1 MKCLV
6 TGGSGFIGSHLIEA
20 LLAKN
25 YEVAVVDIRKPHLD
39 VQWINLDIR
48 NDIKGKLKGFDVIFH
63 LAALAN
69 ARVASEKTS
78 LAYTINVLG
87 TLNVLKEAV
96 YSGIERVILA
106 STAWVAGSQVG
117 SIVDE
122 NSPFNLLDVNTVYG
136 STKISQ
142 EMICIS
148 NKSEFGGPDF
158 TILRYGIPY
167 GERMWKGLVV
177 RAFMDMAERHG
188 TIHIMGD
195 GKQYREFLY
204 VGDLCE
210 AQVLTLNSSSNN
222 KVYYLTGNQPITVEE
237 LAHEVQKHFPS
248 NIEYIPQARIEPKL
262 RRIKNDLAKKEL
274 GWQTNTSL
282 SEGIQK
288 CADWWKSLSD
298 KQKSEDYWALLN

>member
-69 ARVASEKTS
+69 ARIASEKTS

-298 KQKSEDYWALLN
+298 KQKSEDYWAY

>member
-298 KQKSEDYWALLN
+298 KQKSEDYWAY

>member
-69 ARVASEKTS
+69 ACVASEKTS

-298 KQKSEDYWALLN
+298 KQKSEDYWAY

>member
-237 LAHEVQKHFPS
+237 LAHEVQKHFHS